1 MEDNNSA
8 SLIEFNTR
16 AVLRKVP
23 GTPMLILAKNC
34 IIACQLVSVTPFS
47 LSTNMYSTSPKD
59 QYSDY
64 ITTTL
69 ITSHLSLAI
78 PPLQIEKVQF
88 ASPK

>member
-1 MEDNNSA
+1 MGDNNSA

-16 AVLRKVP
+16 GVLRKVP

-34 IIACQLVSVTPFS
+34 IIACQLVSLTPFS
-47 LSTNMYSTSPKD
+47 LSTKMYSTLPKD

-64 ITTTL
+64 ITTTM

-78 PPLQIEKVQF
+78 PPLQTEKVQF
-88 ASPK
+88 ASPN